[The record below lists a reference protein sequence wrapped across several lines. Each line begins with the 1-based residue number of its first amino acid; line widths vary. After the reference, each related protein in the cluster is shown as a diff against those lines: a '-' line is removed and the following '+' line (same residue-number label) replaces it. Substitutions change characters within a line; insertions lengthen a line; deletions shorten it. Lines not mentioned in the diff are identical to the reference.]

1 MRLISKCVVLALLAV
16 VLLTMTAAAEIGT
29 GVVDADS
36 LRMRSEPSTDAAT
49 VTYLLQDTQV
59 SVQQELDDWFQVSC
73 GEYSG
78 YVAAEFLR
86 FTPSESD
93 TASTAV
99 SVVSQSAS
107 EEAGSFAV
115 ITGMGVNLRPT
126 ASVEEEPLALL
137 DRGEAVTLLAAGEEW
152 CQVNY
157 GGQTG
162 YVNADYINL
171 DGLVSELGRVTGDCV
186 NVRDI
191 PSTDGGIVTKIYA
204 GSSVDLLSRME
215 GWYQVS
221 CGDGSVGYVCD
232 EYLREVMP
240 GEASS
245 IGEDIVAKA
254 REFLGTRYSYGGSSP
269 KGFDCSGFTMY
280 VFGQFGYSLPHS
292 ATSQWNNSGEYVERS
307 DLQAG
312 DLVLFCDPSRSNG
325 KACSHV
331 GIYIGDGDFIHASS
345 SRSGGVIIS
354 SINDGYYNTYYK
366 GAKRVG

>member
-1 MRLISKCVVLALLAV
+1 MTKDEVLQMRLISKGVVLALLAV

-107 EEAGSFAV
+107 GEAGSFAV

-171 DGLVSELGRVTGDCV
+171 NGLVSELGRVTGDCV

-221 CGDGSVGYVCD
+221 CGDGSVGHARRGQLHRRGYRGQGQGVPGHPLL
-232 EYLREVMP
+232 LR
-240 GEASS
+240 
-245 IGEDIVAKA
+245 
-254 REFLGTRYSYGGSSP
+254 RL
-269 KGFDCSGFTMY
+269 
-280 VFGQFGYSLPHS
+280 LP
-292 ATSQWNNSGEYVERS
+292 QG
-307 DLQAG
+307 L
-312 DLVLFCDPSRSNG
+312 
-325 KACSHV
+325 
-331 GIYIGDGDFIHASS
+331 
-345 SRSGGVIIS
+345 
-354 SINDGYYNTYYK
+354 
-366 GAKRVG
+366 